1 MWTYGPSP
9 FLQTRQKRVA
19 ISNSVPLYF
28 KAIVIKWVP
37 ILRCLPHLLRA
48 LLPLAS
54 LFQGCV
60 QFCSTCQ
67 WWFPPTAAQIS
78 PQLLHVTLSPHGPL
92 PRSRPIHYAQPASV
106 SLRLTPSFS
115 GHSVRLLPV
124 FVCCINILWAP
135 WWRVFTAGQTAPA
148 EPPPVSPHA
157 CSSVNPLGSLSLS
170 TLSPSLTLSLFL
182 SLSSPALTKYNE
194 PSSFLCCVK
203 EILCFC
209 VRQGCYS

>member
-1 MWTYGPSP
+1 MSANSHLIARRISSVLSSPSLRYFRDASSFVPPANDGFHPPPHRFPPNYCMSP
-9 FLQTRQKRVA
+9 F
-19 ISNSVPLYF
+19 
-28 KAIVIKWVP
+28 
-37 ILRCLPHLLRA
+37 H
-48 LLPLAS
+48 
-54 LFQGCV
+54 
-60 QFCSTCQ
+60 
-67 WWFPPTAAQIS
+67 PTAPSLALGPFI
-78 PQLLHVTLSPHGPL
+78 TLSLHQSL
-92 PRSRPIHYAQPASV
+92 SV
-106 SLRLTPSFS
+106 SLRLSLVTL
-115 GHSVRLLPV
+115 RLLPV

-157 CSSVNPLGSLSLS
+157 CSSVNPLGSPSLS